1 MKFYK
6 LLKKWKQDPR
16 IMVQM
21 IRPTTNITKVGV
33 LFVNVDGNKADLT
46 GTEMVLLAGKYGREH
61 NDKKITNS
69 IRWGTTFPDFHK
81 RWISPR
87 E

>member
-1 MKFYK
+1 MKLYK
-6 LLKKWKQDPR
+6 LLKNWKQDPR
-16 IMVQM
+16 NMVLM

-33 LFVNVDGNKADLT
+33 VFVNVDGNKADLT
-46 GTEMVLLAGKYGREH
+46 GTEMVLLAGKYGREY

-69 IRWGTTFPDFHK
+69 IIWGTTFPAVHK
-81 RWISPR
+81 RWIRPR